1 MSDNTVDIE
10 SRLRLIRGIA
20 GLIMTNINLDGEDA
34 RAGAEAID
42 EFAKEIQDDP
52 GNYPQIVGSPTIK
65 EAK

>member
-10 SRLRLIRGIA
+10 SRLRMIRGIA
-20 GLIMTNINLDGEDA
+20 GLIMTNINLDGKDA

-42 EFAKEIQDDP
+42 EFAKEIEEDS
-52 GNYPQIVGSPTIK
+52 GIYRQIVGNLTIK